1 MKAKIHIN
9 QHVIRANKK
18 NNVNNP
24 VITIKTYKSNEYAHE
39 VIINGKSKV
48 IYSPN
53 KPLSHQYKVGQR
65 DRVYN
70 TMLSGRW
77 LTLGAIREKT
87 GDAEA
92 SISAQLRHLRKEK
105 HGSHATIQ

>member
-53 KPLSHQYKVGQR
+53 KPLSCGAKVWIETEYK
-65 DRVYN
+65 N
-70 TMLSGRW
+70 IAMLYKYGD
-77 LTLGAIREKT
+77 KT
-87 GDAEA
+87 
-92 SISAQLRHLRKEK
+92 
-105 HGSHATIQ
+105 